1 MKKILFLILFLSLL
15 PLSTKVKAQ
24 QPVDSTRIYFKL
36 GQRQYYPEYRDNGAS
51 MMRLIEAI
59 RKSDADST
67 LRKVEIR
74 AYASPD
80 GSETANNR
88 LSRLRSGVLTDY
100 ILQNTGVDPSIID
113 TRSEGIA
120 WDELR
125 EMVAADSRVPARDEV
140 LDILRNHPEYSSNM
154 RKIALMGLRGGAP
167 YRWMFKNLF
176 PELRSAVGLY
186 IYARDTHDDVSPAHK
201 DNSEATAETAA
212 SAVPDTQDHELDATG
227 VSDTLLAE
235 GNGTAEQDSAA
246 TPEETSAKNTDIPVH
261 LFALK
266 TNLLYDAA
274 LMPSLE
280 FEWRINSRWSVAA
293 EGSVAWWS
301 KDRTHKY
308 YQIMYLGAE
317 GRYWF
322 GRRLRP
328 WHGMYAGLMAGGG
341 KYDLENGKKGYKGEA
356 AVAGLTFGYMF
367 PVTRTLSFDAEIGL
381 GYMFTRFKEY
391 VPFDGHYIYQ
401 RTKDM
406 NYFGPVKAKFS
417 FVWRFGNA
425 GNTKKGGEI

>member
-1 MKKILFLILFLSLL
+1 MKKIFFLILSLI
-15 PLSTKVKAQ
+15 PLSGGALAQ

-36 GQRQYYPEYRDNGAS
+36 GQRQYYPEYRDNGTS
-51 MMRLIEAI
+51 MQRFIEAI
-59 RKSDADST
+59 RKADADST

-100 ILQNTGVDPSIID
+100 ILESSGVDASLVD

-120 WDELR
+120 WNELL
-125 EMVAADSRVPARDEV
+125 EMVTADSRVPARDEV

-167 YRWMFKNLF
+167 YRWMFKNMF

-186 IYARDTHDDVSPAHK
+186 IYAADTRNGDT
-201 DNSEATAETAA
+201 ATQTTLSGAETAPVA
-212 SAVPDTQDHELDATG
+212 DTQDTADHTTEISGTHDAGETGTAVPDTEVT
-227 VSDTLLAE
+227 
-235 GNGTAEQDSAA
+235 TA
-246 TPEETSAKNTDIPVH
+246 ETSAKKTDTPVH

-274 LMPSLE
+274 LLPSLE
-280 FEWRINSRWSVAA
+280 FEWRINNRWSVAA

-301 KDRTHKY
+301 KDRSHKY

-425 GNTKKGGEI
+425 GDSKKGGEK